1 MTTHLGLQ
9 RILLPSAQVSQL
21 TTGSITLPSARG
33 AFSDGA
39 YDFIATNDVATA
51 TSSIT
56 FSSIPTTYQHL
67 QLRYVGRNGR
77 AADSAGFLGLQING
91 SYTTYLGTMYYAS
104 GAAPAGLDT
113 NPSGSNGYQL
123 HATGSTANASAY
135 GTGVADFLNY
145 NSTTQLKTVRVLSAA
160 PSGSADSFLAIA
172 SMTLNSTSAITS
184 ISITGIDGAN
194 IIAGSKFSLYG
205 LKAS

>member
-21 TTGSITLPSARG
+21 TTGAITLPSARG
-33 AFSDGA
+33 AFSDGS
-39 YDFIATNDVATA
+39 YDFIATNNVATA

-56 FSSIPTTYQHL
+56 FSSIPQTYQHL

-77 AADSAGFLGLQING
+77 SSDTAGHLGLQINS
-91 SYTTYLGTMYYAS
+91 SYTTYLGAMYYSS
-104 GAAPAGLDT
+104 GASPAGLDGT
-113 NPSGSNGYQL
+113 PGGSTGYQL
-123 HATGSTANASAY
+123 FATGASANASAY
-135 GTGVADFLNY
+135 GTGIVDFLNY
-145 NSTTQLKTVRVLSAA
+145 ASTTQLKTARVIHAS
-160 PSGSADSFLAIA
+160 PSGSSESLVGT
-172 SMTLNSTSAITS
+172 SVMTLTNTAAITS